1 MPHRTPLPLQ
11 NTSLN
16 SGFGEFFRYHGWL
29 APGIRLFRS
38 IGFRAKAFWV
48 AGAFV
53 IPLVLALY
61 YLQTAETAQIEVA
74 RAELDG
80 VDYVRPAI
88 DLLRAAQARRD
99 ALMAQQPD
107 ANARQD
113 KVREAFKVLLVQH
126 EKLGKDLGD
135 ASGFAA
141 LQKSHELLLGAP
153 SPANPDEAFQSHS
166 DYVSLVADLIGQV
179 ANGSQLALDPDL
191 DTYHMMNLA
200 VFRLPMQSENT
211 AQMRGIAT
219 LALRTGDL
227 SQLRRD
233 RMTRAMGVQRYLDG
247 EIANSYR
254 EGIQN
259 IPDNARLVDSGESKA
274 ATSAFEASIARLL
287 AGGALDLDPAV
298 LGDAGTAALDRQF
311 GLQKQILDRL
321 EAQLRARISR
331 LQATLYGQLGISL
344 FFIAMAG
351 YLLLAFYKVM
361 MGGLQEVSG
370 HLKEITQGN
379 LTTAPRPWGTD
390 EAAQLMGTLGEMQTS
405 LRRIVS
411 VVIDSAENVQ
421 TASGEIASASMD
433 LSHRTEQA
441 AANLQQTSACMEQI
455 ASSVTQ
461 SAGTVAQA
469 STSVHDNAGAAE
481 RSGQAISEVVRT
493 MEDIRASSGRIGE
506 IIGVIDGIAFQT
518 NILALNAAVEA
529 ARAGEHG
536 RGFAVVASEVRALA
550 GRSAT
555 AAREIKS
562 LIGASIEQVQGGSTV
577 VGRAGEIMQ
586 SVVSNAG
593 RIETLMRTIAD
604 NTQQQ
609 HRGVGEVSGAVR
621 ELDQSTQQNAA
632 LVEQTAA
639 ASSALAEQARR
650 LSSEIS
656 FFRLA

>member
-1 MPHRTPLPLQ
+1 MPQRMPPPLN
-11 NTSLN
+11 NTRLN

-29 APGIRLFRS
+29 APGVRLFRA
-38 IGFRAKAFWV
+38 IGFRAKALWV
-48 AGAFV
+48 ACAFV

-61 YLQTAETAQIEVA
+61 YLQTAENAQIEVA
-74 RAELDG
+74 RAELQG
-80 VDYVRPAI
+80 VAYVRPAVELI
-88 DLLRAAQARRD
+88 RAAQARRY
-99 ALMAQQPD
+99 ALMAQLPD
-107 ANARQD
+107 IVARQD
-113 KVREAFKVLLVQH
+113 KVRAAFNALSAQH
-126 EKLGKDLGD
+126 AALGKDVGD
-135 ASGFAA
+135 ADEFTA
-141 LQKSHELLLGAP
+141 LQKSHELLLSGPAP
-153 SPANPDEAFQSHS
+153 ATPDDAFQAHS
-166 DYVSLVADLIGQV
+166 DYVARVADLIGQV

-200 VFRLPMQSENT
+200 VLRIPMQAENT
-211 AQMRGIAT
+211 AQLRGIAT
-219 LALRTGDL
+219 LALRTKEL

-233 RMTRAMGVQRYLDG
+233 RMTGAMAVQRYLG
-247 EIANSYR
+247 REIENSYH

-259 IPDNARLVDSGESKA
+259 IPDNARLVDARDANA
-274 ATSAFEASIARLL
+274 ATLAFESSIARLL
-287 AGGALDLDPAV
+287 SGGSLDLDPA
-298 LGDAGTAALDRQF
+298 LIGDAGTAALDKQF
-311 GLQKQILDRL
+311 ALQKQVLDRL
-321 EAQLRARISR
+321 DAQLNARIAR
-331 LQATLYGQLGISL
+331 TQATLYGQLGVAL
-344 FFIAMAG
+344 FFIALAG

-390 EAAQLMGTLGEMQTS
+390 EAAQLMTTLGEMQTS

-441 AANLQQTSACMEQI
+441 AANLQQTSASMEQI

-469 STSVHDNAGAAE
+469 SASVHDNAGAAE
-481 RSGQAISEVVRT
+481 RSGQAITEVVRT
-493 MEDIRASSGRIGE
+493 MDDIRASSGRIGE

-562 LIGASIEQVQGGSTV
+562 LISASIEQVQGGSTV
-577 VGRAGEIMQ
+577 VGRAGEIMHT
-586 SVVSNAG
+586 VVSNAG
-593 RIETLMRTIAD
+593 RIERLMREIAD
-604 NTQQQ
+604 NTKHQ

-621 ELDQSTQQNAA
+621 ELDQFTQQNAA

-639 ASSALAEQARR
+639 ASTALAEQSRR

>member
-11 NTSLN
+11 NTRLN

-38 IGFRAKAFWV
+38 IGFRAKALWV
-48 AGAFV
+48 ACAFMA
-53 IPLVLALY
+53 PLVVALY
-61 YLQTAETAQIEVA
+61 FLQTDESSQIEVA
-74 RAELDG
+74 RAELRG
-80 VDYVRPAI
+80 IDYLRPAI
-88 DLLRAAQARRD
+88 DLMRAAQARRY
-99 ALMAQQPD
+99 ALMAQLPD
-107 ANARQD
+107 IAERQD
-113 KVREAFKVLLVQH
+113 KVREAFRALSARH
-126 EKLGKDLGD
+126 DALGKELDD
-135 ASGFAA
+135 AAAFAV
-141 LQKSHELLLGAP
+141 LQKSHEALLSGPAP
-153 SPANPDEAFQSHS
+153 ATPDEAFRNHS
-166 DYVSLVADLIGQV
+166 EYVAMVTALIGQV
-179 ANGSQLALDPDL
+179 ANGSQLALDPEL
-191 DTYHMMNLA
+191 DTYHLMNLA
-200 VFRLPMQSENT
+200 VLRLPLQAETT
-211 AQMRGIAT
+211 AQLRGIAT
-219 LALRTGDL
+219 LALRTKEL
-227 SQLRRD
+227 SPLRRD
-233 RMTRAMGVQRYLDG
+233 RMTGDMAVLRYLDA
-247 EIANSYR
+247 EIRNSHR
-254 EGIQN
+254 EGVEN
-259 IPDNARLVDSGESKA
+259 IPENARLVDARGA
-274 ATSAFEASIARLL
+274 RTATQAFESAIARILSD
-287 AGGALDLDPAV
+287 GSHDLTPAV
-298 LGDAGTAALDRQF
+298 LDNAGTAALDQQF
-311 GLQKQILDRL
+311 ALQKQALDRL
-321 EAQLRARISR
+321 EARLHARITHV
-331 LQATLYGQLGISL
+331 QAELYGQFGAAL
-344 FFIAMAG
+344 FFIALAG

-390 EAAQLMGTLGEMQTS
+390 EAAQLMITLGEMQTS

-433 LSHRTEQA
+433 LSQRTEQA
-441 AANLQQTSACMEQI
+441 AANLQQTSASMEQI
-455 ASSVTQ
+455 SSSVTQ

-469 STSVHDNAGAAE
+469 SASVHDNAGAAE
-481 RSGQAISEVVRT
+481 RSGQAITEVIRT
-493 MEDIRASSGRIGE
+493 MDNIRASSGRIGE

-562 LIGASIEQVQGGSTV
+562 LISASIEQVQGGSTV

-586 SVVSNAG
+586 AVVSNAG
-593 RIETLMRTIAD
+593 RIETLMREIAD
-604 NTQQQ
+604 STQHQ

-621 ELDQSTQQNAA
+621 ELDQFTQQNAA

-639 ASSALAEQARR
+639 ASTALAEQSRR

-656 FFRLA
+656 FFKLA